1 MVGVFFDFASPSIK
15 QKGRERRRRG
25 NIGGR
30 KFEGEVLEQDG
41 AKTGGGLASDPW
53 DTRILMG
60 ATTAYGISTWG
71 EGYATDSRT
80 CLMQDP
86 CGRKE
91 GGEMKDGAKK
101 DV

>member
-1 MVGVFFDFASPSIK
+1 MA
-15 QKGRERRRRG
+15 
-25 NIGGR
+25 
-30 KFEGEVLEQDG
+30 
-41 AKTGGGLASDPW
+41 
-53 DTRILMG
+53 
-60 ATTAYGISTWG
+60 ATTAYGISNWG